1 MNRQK
6 IRGFLGQQKKKKKPG
21 TIRMDTWHY
30 IFAQTHRMYSTKR
43 EPHCELWASDNYDP
57 SA

>member
-6 IRGFLGQQKKKKKPG
+6 IRGFLGQQKKKPG

-30 IFAQTHRMYSTKR
+30 IFAQTHRMYSTKH